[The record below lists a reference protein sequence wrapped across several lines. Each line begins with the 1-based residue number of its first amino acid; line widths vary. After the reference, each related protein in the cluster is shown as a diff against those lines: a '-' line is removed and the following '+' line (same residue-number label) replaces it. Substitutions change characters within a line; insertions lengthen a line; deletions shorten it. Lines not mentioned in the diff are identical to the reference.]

1 MINALHLFWILPLCF
16 TLGYTACAII
26 VAGGLADERMD
37 EIMRKENEKS
47 QKAMEED

>member
-16 TLGYTACAII
+16 TLGYTACAVL
-26 VAGGLADERMD
+26 VAGKLEDKRMD